1 MQCNFRRLAPSQ
13 IAIMAEVSSP
23 IRATRAALVVGIALA
38 LGACATPPPSR
49 VGLASNSPVAGA
61 AVDGPP
67 EVNLSGALLYQ
78 IMAAEVALQRGD
90 TGSAYATYMS
100 VARQT
105 KDFRLARRAAEIALG
120 ARALPQALEATQYWF
135 QLAPQSG
142 EAAQATAMLLVASG
156 RYDEALE
163 PLSTQIKLAADPAA
177 ELARVQQLLARS
189 PDRAAGMRLF
199 EQLAKPLLAD
209 PKTAADAH
217 LALARAAQ
225 LAGDRERA
233 AREVRAALEARPDD
247 ERAVTQAA
255 QWLAAP
261 DGKEEPA
268 GRKQALALL
277 EGFVKRNPEAVD
289 ARMTYGRLLIADNQ
303 LAPARA
309 QFDEVSSAR
318 RSRSMRCTRSACCRW
333 TGRRRD
339 RTRAATSSAIC
350 RRSSRSRTI
359 SARRIRRTSIS
370 RGSPKKT
377 SAMTTRS
384 NGSTASTT
392 APQFLNARIRK
403 ALLLGKMKRVDE
415 GRRLLAETTPEN
427 PEERSQIIVAGGQL
441 LREAKRYK
449 ESFDFLS
456 AALARVPDDPGLL
469 YDTAMA
475 AEKVDRIDVME
486 THLRKLITIRPD
498 DAQAYNALGYTF
510 AERNAAPGRG
520 QGADRTCSEDFPR
533 RCLHPRLDGLGA
545 FPPWRDARGAQSA
558 GTRVRAAARGG
569 GRGASGRSAVGD
581 GRARA
586 RARSLA
592 RGDQAG
598 RGQRHAARDAA
609 PSQGQALKS

>member
-1 MQCNFRRLAPSQ
+1 MSAIKMQCNFRRLAPSHN
-13 IAIMAEVSSP
+13 AIMAEVSSSF
-23 IRATRAALVVGIALA
+23 RMTRAAIVVGIGLA
-38 LGACATPPPSR
+38 LGACAAPPP
-49 VGLASNSPVAGA
+49 VGLASNVPVAGGE
-61 AVDGPP
+61 VDGPP

-90 TGSAYATYMS
+90 AGSAFATYMS

-120 ARALPQALEATQYWF
+120 ARALPQALEATQYWYE
-135 QLAPQSG
+135 LAPQSG

-163 PLSTQIKLAADPAA
+163 PLRTQLTLAAEPAA
-177 ELARVQQLLARS
+177 ELARLQQLLARA
-189 PDRAAGMRLF
+189 PDRAAGLRLF
-199 EQLAKPLLAD
+199 EQVAAPLLAN

-233 AREVRAALEARPDD
+233 AREVRAALEVRPDD

-268 GRKQALALL
+268 GRKQAISLL
-277 EGFVKRNPEAVD
+277 ESFVKRNPEAVD

-303 LAPARA
+303 LLPARA
-309 QFDEVSSAR
+309 QFDEVIKRTPQSLDALYALGVL
-318 RSRSMRCTRSACCRW
+318 SM
-333 TGRRRD
+333 D
-339 RTRAATSSAIC
+339 RTQTRPEARNYFERYLQALESQPDNQ
-350 RRSSRSRTI
+350 RSPDPAYLNL
-359 SARRIRRTSIS
+359 ARLSEEDKRYDD
-370 RGSPKKT
+370 
-377 SAMTTRS
+377 AMKWLDRVDD
-384 NGSTASTT
+384 G
-392 APQFLNARIRK
+392 PQFLNARIRK
-403 ALLLGKMKRVDE
+403 ALLLGKMKRVDD

-456 AALARVPDDPGLL
+456 AALARVPEDPGLL

-510 AERNAAPGRG
+510 AERNQRLGEAKELIARALKISPEDAYILDSMGWVHFRLGEMPEARSQLERAFELRPEAEVAA
-520 QGADRTCSEDFPR
+520 
-533 RCLHPRLDGLGA
+533 HLGEVLWA
-545 FPPWRDARGAQSA
+545 MGERE
-558 GTRVRAAARGG
+558 
-569 GRGASGRSAVGD
+569 
-581 GRARA
+581 RAREVWRVGIKQDEA
-586 RARSLA
+586 NDTLRETLR
-592 RGDQAG
+592 R
-598 RGQRHAARDAA
+598 
-609 PSQGQALKS
+609 LKVKL

>member
-1 MQCNFRRLAPSQ
+1 MQCNFRRLASSQ
-13 IAIMAEVSSP
+13 IAIMAEVSSL
-23 IRATRAALVVGIALA
+23 IRATHAALVVSVALA
-38 LGACATPPPSR
+38 LGACATPPASR
-49 VGLASNSPVAGA
+49 IGLASNSPVAGA

-163 PLSTQIKLAADPAA
+163 PLSTQIKLSADPGA

-277 EGFVKRNPEAVD
+277 EGFVKRNPESVD

-309 QFDEVSSAR
+309 QFDEVIKRTPQSLDALYALGVL
-318 RSRSMRCTRSACCRW
+318 SM
-333 TGRRRD
+333 D
-339 RTRAATSSAIC
+339 RTQTRPDARSYFERYLQALETQPDNQRSPDPAYLNLARLAEEDKRYDDAIQWLD
-350 RRSSRSRTI
+350 RVDD
-359 SARRIRRTSIS
+359 
-370 RGSPKKT
+370 G
-377 SAMTTRS
+377 
-384 NGSTASTT
+384 
-392 APQFLNARIRK
+392 PQFLNARIRK

-415 GRRLLAETTPEN
+415 GRRLLADTTPEN
-427 PEERSQIIVAGGQL
+427 AEERSQIIVAGGQL
-441 LREAKRYK
+441 LREAKRYR

-456 AALARVPDDPGLL
+456 AALARVPDDPALL

-475 AEKVDRIDVME
+475 AEKVDRIEVME
-486 THLRKLITIRPD
+486 THLRRLMTLRPD

-510 AERNAAPGRG
+510 ADRNERLGEARDLIARALKIAPDDAYILDSMGWVHFRLGELPQARSHLERAFEMRPEAEVAAHFGEVLWTMG
-520 QGADRTCSEDFPR
+520 DRE
-533 RCLHPRLDGLGA
+533 
-545 FPPWRDARGAQSA
+545 
-558 GTRVRAAARGG
+558 
-569 GRGASGRSAVGD
+569 
-581 GRARA
+581 RAREVW
-586 RARSLA
+586 RVGVKQDDTNDTLRETL
-592 RGDQAG
+592 R
-598 RGQRHAARDAA
+598 RFKVK
-609 PSQGQALKS
+609 L